1 MRAGALREL
10 RAGVAEGALVRHE
23 RLGRDAHEGV
33 VQIGVVVRARLEAA
47 LETVEEASSA
57 DRNPASAARQLPTV
71 HRVLRQG
78 QRNGRADLHAVV
90 IEEGQRDLA
99 AVARRLVRRAHAPA
113 EHDHEILRVQ
123 LRGREA
129 GGEQVDRLLGKAERD
144 RTREEVAA
152 AFEGA
157 WIARPGCAAHVHV
170 PAGDAGLEVRVRQQV
185 GLEAGDAGAREALIR
200 ERVGG
205 VDGGTRE
212 SLPGHEA
219 EDAVVVQGP
228 IHEPRLGP
236 QRIHDRATDRVQ
248 VELGDVGLEV
258 EDIGE
263 VLGPVRHAAGAAGVK
278 VVEVAPE
285 AGLTVVGHEDVVAA
299 LRPEDVAPHLDVARA
314 VVDADVVALGRVER
328 VADDP
333 HVALAA
339 DRDRRLRVAV
349 DQIVGDELAAA
360 GGDADRIPRD
370 AVGLDGAGEIHAG
383 DVRLDEV
390 RLGQIAAAQH
400 ARSGHPGGV
409 GEDVLILHR
418 AGEADAGGIAVDVV
432 RQRGPDEPEAP
443 RVADG
448 GDDAGGV
455 VVDAVGA
462 ESDRG
467 SVLDADGRPVE
478 IVPLDH
484 GAGRRRWVD
493 ENIFRGEQR
502 LDLLRAQGAAEDR
515 DFVEA
520 TVDEAHAL
528 RLPYRQGRID
538 VRDGPDIGGRTHGRS
553 VRVDGV
559 RAPAPRQ
566 RQLVP
571 LPCRERERD
580 GSEEDGPRRRT
591 VDVEAESAPV
601 VEEDPL
607 VRPAAPLVLRDEHVR
622 EARGAAGPDD
632 VEIGPELE
640 AEVVRAKGPRRAVR
654 HLNEVVHAVQAER
667 LTELPGAEGGA
678 ALERAVVSV
687 AGVVRVPLAA
697 EPTHEGVDG
706 AARSVERGADCA
718 DVVVCDAPAHGS
730 EEHDAGG
737 APGQMVVPHLDVRRA
752 RAGRRHAPRPAG
764 DGVVLDHRVRR
775 PAGQREAGGGA
786 GHLDHVVDDLGTRAA
801 VEGEARPS
809 EGGADQRDVG
819 AAGHA
824 GAGAHDE
831 VRERRARGIGA
842 ADGDGAL
849 DRADP
854 FRRAEDQH
862 AGVGRGQRV
871 PRVEVVRV
879 EHALDRRL
887 GRGGTE
893 PVVGERPERRRD
905 AVADERRVVDVVLRR
920 HVEHVAAHVDLRGAG
935 REVLPGDERMTVRV
949 HRDRGPL
956 RGAQLADAAR
966 ARIPG
971 QLLDE
976 GRAVPAPGVQH
987 RRVPGEAGDA
997 VVQPHQLEDA
1007 AAGRERRLRGGPAGV
1022 RHAAVAGRAK
1032 PGRHPRRRQCV
1043 ETPDED
1049 LEVGAGVVLPGREER
1064 SGVVRQ
1070 ARSAAAPRAVADS
1083 GGRGGP
1089 GELAPGRAAVL
1100 AQIDLVVAGDVLRP
1114 GDRNLRSVGRDREV
1128 RDGGG
1133 RRGDAGAARAA
1144 RPQLDP

>member
-1 MRAGALREL
+1 MSGYTPVSTLRVAPPVSSYTRRTLIGFGLGAVSSLPVLRL
-10 RAGVAEGALVRHE
+10 LPGAAGVYSSPTL
-23 RLGRDAHEGV
+23 L
-33 VQIGVVVRARLEAA
+33 
-47 LETVEEASSA
+47 ASSTKYTSPSSGTVNGSVLRSTTLSSPTSDTWMRSPKVPKPMPLVSGIQTKSPSSGVA
-57 DRNPASAARQLPTV
+57 SVMFTTNAGPSGPSWYRSMRTGASAARQLPTV

-113 EHDHEILRVQ
+113 EHDREILRVQ

-129 GGEQVDRLLGKAERD
+129 GGEQIDRLLGKTERD

-236 QRIHDRATDRVQ
+236 QRIHDCATDRVQ

-390 RLGQIAAAQH
+390 RLVQIAAAQH

-591 VDVEAESAPV
+591 VEVEAESDRKSV
-601 VEEDPL
+601 V
-607 VRPAAPLVLRDEHVR
+607 
-622 EARGAAGPDD
+622 
-632 VEIGPELE
+632 
-640 AEVVRAKGPRRAVR
+640 
-654 HLNEVVHAVQAER
+654 
-667 LTELPGAEGGA
+667 
-678 ALERAVVSV
+678 
-687 AGVVRVPLAA
+687 
-697 EPTHEGVDG
+697 
-706 AARSVERGADCA
+706 
-718 DVVVCDAPAHGS
+718 
-730 EEHDAGG
+730 
-737 APGQMVVPHLDVRRA
+737 
-752 RAGRRHAPRPAG
+752 
-764 DGVVLDHRVRR
+764 
-775 PAGQREAGGGA
+775 
-786 GHLDHVVDDLGTRAA
+786 
-801 VEGEARPS
+801 
-809 EGGADQRDVG
+809 
-819 AAGHA
+819 
-824 GAGAHDE
+824 
-831 VRERRARGIGA
+831 
-842 ADGDGAL
+842 
-849 DRADP
+849 
-854 FRRAEDQH
+854 
-862 AGVGRGQRV
+862 
-871 PRVEVVRV
+871 
-879 EHALDRRL
+879 
-887 GRGGTE
+887 
-893 PVVGERPERRRD
+893 
-905 AVADERRVVDVVLRR
+905 
-920 HVEHVAAHVDLRGAG
+920 
-935 REVLPGDERMTVRV
+935 
-949 HRDRGPL
+949 
-956 RGAQLADAAR
+956 
-966 ARIPG
+966 
-971 QLLDE
+971 
-976 GRAVPAPGVQH
+976 
-987 RRVPGEAGDA
+987 
-997 VVQPHQLEDA
+997 
-1007 AAGRERRLRGGPAGV
+1007 
-1022 RHAAVAGRAK
+1022 
-1032 PGRHPRRRQCV
+1032 
-1043 ETPDED
+1043 
-1049 LEVGAGVVLPGREER
+1049 
-1064 SGVVRQ
+1064 
-1070 ARSAAAPRAVADS
+1070 
-1083 GGRGGP
+1083 
-1089 GELAPGRAAVL
+1089 
-1100 AQIDLVVAGDVLRP
+1100 
-1114 GDRNLRSVGRDREV
+1114 
-1128 RDGGG
+1128 
-1133 RRGDAGAARAA
+1133 
-1144 RPQLDP
+1144 